1 MEQMDLDI
9 NVQKAFGNLY
19 RKQCIL
25 VAVQNEAG
33 KVLLGAKPYFYPPTI
48 SRMLGGGVDEGE
60 CVSVAVVREIAEELG
75 VTFNESDFTPLFQL
89 NTHATDEAGK
99 KYNNQTYVYH
109 VKIGN
114 EKYQAGDDV
123 KYILEL
129 TLGELHELGSAYE
142 ALPDTLW
149 YKGPEGEFNWA
160 DYGKMYG
167 PIHKMTADKINRL
180 NLSQSGPKATMGVD
194 IFGKPDEDRN
204 EKNPSTS
211 GIR

>member
-1 MEQMDLDI
+1 MEQINLDI

-19 RKQCIL
+19 RKQCTL

-60 CVSVAVVREIAEELG
+60 EINVAVVREITEELG
-75 VTFNESDFTPLFQL
+75 VTFKESDFTPLFQL
-89 NTHATDEAGK
+89 ITHATDETGK
-99 KYNNQTYVYH
+99 EFNNQTYVYH
-109 VKIGN
+109 VKIGT

-123 KYILEL
+123 KYIQEL
-129 TLGELHELGSAYE
+129 TLEELNELGSAYE

-167 PIHKMTADKINRL
+167 PIHKMTADRIKDL
-180 NLSQSGPKATMGVD
+180 A
-194 IFGKPDEDRN
+194 
-204 EKNPSTS
+204 
-211 GIR
+211 